1 MINPW
6 SAQLYT
12 AIEVGKD
19 KLIDELSLGGT
30 LTNWEDTIDAD
41 YRIANSQLRDPI
53 STIVGD

>member
-30 LTNWEDTIDAD
+30 LTNWEDTIEVGM
-41 YRIANSQLRDPI
+41 
-53 STIVGD
+53 TI